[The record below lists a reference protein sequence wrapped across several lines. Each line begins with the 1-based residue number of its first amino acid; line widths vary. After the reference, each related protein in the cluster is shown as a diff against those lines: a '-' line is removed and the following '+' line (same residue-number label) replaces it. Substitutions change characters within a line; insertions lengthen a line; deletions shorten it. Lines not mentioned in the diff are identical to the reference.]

1 MLYDGVM
8 FKPTID
14 ELYHHGIKGQRWG
27 VQNGPPYPLDKGR
40 KQTKYGFKGR
50 GGKANAVKKALLKTA
65 IIPGVNIPGLIGAM
79 AAEAKEVRYK
89 PGETTD
95 KHYIKKGTKMYR
107 VSSVDNEN
115 HVGETYVTYNP
126 VDRAFYR
133 AYIKSKN
140 PGQKVYE
147 TTFKANQD
155 LIVPSQKEL
164 AEVQKKVIWD
174 NPKLKKQS
182 IEGFADFRS
191 FGDYRKEKIGK
202 LKEDYDNWNKALK
215 GKAKIS
221 DVTDYRVNYKYEDNS
236 PIASV
241 KSLTIKTSK
250 GKEVELPSK
259 DLDKYN
265 LTPST
270 LTSAYRYDDGNKLK
284 TQILKQV
291 KNQEISTFS
300 VVSLSMGTSKELK
313 QAMIKELKSRGYNS
327 MVDEAGI
334 GALEVP
340 GINDKKSGRVS
351 REGVEPIIVFD
362 RSESLKAI
370 KTKEVK
376 DTYSD
381 YDYYERWRNHKDNAY
396 RQITW

>member
-1 MLYDGVM
+1 MYDYKIN
-8 FKPTID
+8 KPPLD
-14 ELYHHGIKGQRWG
+14 ELYHHGIKGQKWG
-27 VQNGPPYPLDKGR
+27 VKNGPPYPLDKGR

-50 GGKANAVKKALLKTA
+50 GGNANKVAYALAKASYVPGPTQLLT
-65 IIPGVNIPGLIGAM
+65 IPGAM
-79 AAEAKEVRYK
+79 IADARALRYK

-107 VSSVDNEN
+107 VSSIDKEN
-115 HVGETYVTYNP
+115 NVGETYVTYNP

-140 PGQKVYE
+140 PGSKVYE
-147 TTFKANQD
+147 TTFKAKQD

-164 AEVQKKVIWD
+164 AEVQKKVIWN

-182 IEGFADFRS
+182 MEGFANFRS
-191 FGDYRKEKIGK
+191 YGDYRKEKIDELKNSYDIINKKVKVSDITGYRYDPNLNGILVKTKK
-202 LKEDYDNWNKALK
+202 LNNNKEQLLSMGSDNKETWTNLQKAL
-215 GKAKIS
+215 
-221 DVTDYRVNYKYEDNS
+221 
-236 PIASV
+236 
-241 KSLTIKTSK
+241 
-250 GKEVELPSK
+250 
-259 DLDKYN
+259 
-265 LTPST
+265 
-270 LTSAYRYDDGNKLK
+270 RYDDGTRLK
-284 TQILKQV
+284 NQILKQV

-313 QAMIKELKSRGYNS
+313 QAMIKELKARGYNS

-340 GINDKKSGRVS
+340 GINDKKSGQVS

-376 DTYSD
+376 NTSEDI
-381 YDYYERWRNHKDNAY
+381 DYYNRWRDKGNAY
-396 RQITW
+396 RKITW

>member
-1 MLYDGVM
+1 MYDGVIN
-8 FKPTID
+8 KPLLD
-14 ELYHHGIKGQRWG
+14 ELYHHGIKGQKWG

-50 GGKANAVKKALLKTA
+50 GGSASKVATVLAKASIVPGPTQFVTVPGALIADARSL
-65 IIPGVNIPGLIGAM
+65 
-79 AAEAKEVRYK
+79 RYK

-107 VSSVDNEN
+107 VSSVDKEN
-115 HVGETYVTYNP
+115 NIGETYVTYNP

-140 PGQKVYE
+140 PGSKVYE
-147 TTFKANQD
+147 TTFKATQD
-155 LIVPSQKEL
+155 LTVPSQKEL
-164 AEVQKKVIWD
+164 AEVQKKVIWN

-182 IEGFADFRS
+182 IEGFANFRS
-191 FGDYRKEKIGK
+191 YGDYRKESIDK
-202 LKEDYDNWNKALK
+202 LKNDYDSWNKILK
-215 GKAKIS
+215 GKTKVS
-221 DVTDYRVNYKYEDNS
+221 DIVNYTPGTTGIK
-236 PIASV
+236 
-241 KSLTIKTSK
+241 LTNTK
-250 GKEVELPSK
+250 GKEIELSYN
-259 DLDKYN
+259 DLLKYK
-265 LTPST
+265 LTPDT
-270 LTSAYRYDDGNKLK
+270 LRSAFRYDDGSRLKNK
-284 TQILKQV
+284 ILKQV

-313 QAMIKELKSRGYNS
+313 QAMIKELKARGYNS
-327 MVDEAGI
+327 MVDEAGV

-340 GINDKKSGRVS
+340 GINDKKSGQVS

-376 DTYSD
+376 NTDNDIS
-381 YDYYERWRNHKDNAY
+381 YYNRWRNKGNAY
-396 RQITW
+396 RKITW

>member
-1 MLYDGVM
+1 MIYDGIIL
-8 FKPTID
+8 KPSMD
-14 ELYHHGIKGQRWG
+14 EILEHHGIKGQQWG

-50 GGKANAVKKALLKTA
+50 GGNARKVAKALALTGG
-65 IIPGVNIPGLIGAM
+65 IPIAGVAGIVGAVI
-79 AAEAKEVRYK
+79 ADAKSVSYK

-107 VSSVDNEN
+107 VSSVDKEN
-115 HVGETYVTYNP
+115 NVGETYVTYNP

-140 PGQKVYE
+140 PESKVYE
-147 TTFKANQD
+147 TTFKATQD
-155 LIVPSQKEL
+155 LVVPSQKEL

-182 IEGFADFRS
+182 IEGFSNFRS
-191 FGDYRKEKIGK
+191 FGDYRKEKIDT
-202 LKEDYDNWNKALK
+202 LKNDYDSFSKALK
-215 GKAKIS
+215 GKAKVS
-221 DVTDYRVNYKYEDNS
+221 DIVAFKTNED
-236 PIASV
+236 SV
-241 KSLTIKTSK
+241 SFKTNK
-250 GKEVELPSK
+250 GKEITVDMNTLS
-259 DLDKYN
+259 KYN
-265 LTPST
+265 ATPRT
-270 LTSAYRYDDGNKLK
+270 LDNALRYDDGQKLK
-284 TQILKQV
+284 KRILNQV
-291 KNQEISTFS
+291 KNQEISQFS
-300 VVSLSMGTSKELK
+300 VVSLSMGTSKDLK

-340 GINDKKSGRVS
+340 GINDKKTGKVS

-370 KTKEVK
+370 KTKAVK
-376 DTYSD
+376 NTSD
-381 YDYYERWRNHKDNAY
+381 DINYYERWRNHKDNAY

>member
-1 MLYDGVM
+1 MIYDGIIL
-8 FKPTID
+8 KPSMD
-14 ELYHHGIKGQRWG
+14 EILEHHGIKGQQWG

-40 KQTKYGFKGR
+40 KQTKYGFKGK
-50 GGKANAVKKALLKTA
+50 GGNARKVSKVLANTS
-65 IIPGVNIPGLIGAM
+65 IIPIAGAAGLVGAVI
-79 AAEAKEVRYK
+79 ADARSVSYK

-107 VSSVDNEN
+107 VSSVDKEN
-115 HVGETYVTYNP
+115 NIGETYVTYNP

-140 PGQKVYE
+140 PDQKVYE

-155 LIVPSQKEL
+155 LVVPSQKEL

-182 IEGFADFRS
+182 IEGFSNFRS
-191 FGDYRKEKIGK
+191 FGDYRKEKIDA
-202 LKEDYDNWNKALK
+202 LKNDYDSFNKVLK
-215 GKAKIS
+215 GKAKVSDIIS
-221 DVTDYRVNYKYEDNS
+221 YKPVFSNVPSENG
-236 PIASV
+236 I
-241 KSLTIKTSK
+241 IFKTSK
-250 GKEVELPSK
+250 GKEIMVDMGTLS
-259 DLDKYN
+259 KYN
-265 LTPST
+265 ATPKT
-270 LTSAYRYDDGNKLK
+270 LTNAYKYDDGTRLK
-284 TQILKQV
+284 KQILSQV
-291 KNQEISTFS
+291 KNQDISQFS
-300 VVSLSMGTSKELK
+300 VVSLSMGTSKDLK
-313 QAMIKELKSRGYNS
+313 QAMIKELKKRGYNS

-340 GINDKKSGRVS
+340 GVNDKKSGQVS

-376 DTYSD
+376 DTSSD
-381 YDYYERWRNHKDNAY
+381 INYYERWRNHKDNAY

>member
-1 MLYDGVM
+1 MIYDGIIS
-8 FKPTID
+8 KPPLD
-14 ELYHHGIKGQRWG
+14 DVLSHHGIKGQRWG

-65 IIPGVNIPGLIGAM
+65 IIPGVNIPGMIGA
-79 AAEAKEVRYK
+79 AVAEAKEVRYK

-95 KHYIKKGTKMYR
+95 RHYIKKGTKMYR

-115 HVGETYVTYNP
+115 QVGETYVTYNP

-155 LIVPSQKEL
+155 LVVPSQKEL

-182 IEGFADFRS
+182 IEGFTNFRS
-191 FGDYRKEKIGK
+191 FGEYEKQKIGK
-202 LKEDYDNWNKALK
+202 LKDDYNN
-215 GKAKIS
+215 
-221 DVTDYRVNYKYEDNS
+221 
-236 PIASV
+236 
-241 KSLTIKTSK
+241 
-250 GKEVELPSK
+250 VEK
-259 DLDKYN
+259 
-265 LTPST
+265 
-270 LTSAYRYDDGNKLK
+270 KLK
-284 TQILKQV
+284 TIGNPDKVKFDWDIQDGKYIVTNPKTNKKVEFDTKTDTESLTNWTRYGTGKTLKDNLLKQV
-291 KNQEISTFS
+291 KNEEISTFS

-362 RSESLKAI
+362 RSESLKVI

-376 DTYSD
+376 DSTY
-381 YDYYERWRNHKDNAY
+381 YDDISYYNRWRAYKDNAY
-396 RQITW
+396 RKITW